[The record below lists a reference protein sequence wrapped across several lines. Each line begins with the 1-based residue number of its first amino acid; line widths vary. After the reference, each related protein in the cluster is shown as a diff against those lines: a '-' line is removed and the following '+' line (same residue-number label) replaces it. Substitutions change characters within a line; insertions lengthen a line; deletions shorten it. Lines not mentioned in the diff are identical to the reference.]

1 MATYYE
7 TCVID
12 IELVDRAGNS
22 SILMDGQLAPLVGGA
37 YSVFIRRYVYAHSE
51 NADVWIGTNLIP
63 SLQASHSPFLSDI
76 KTGVCTRFSTVDE
89 PWGALPSGVMW
100 GREKIALKAPS
111 IMRLIETT
119 TEGTADLVAP
129 YLWVE
134 DASGDTMVDVSG
146 RTIKARKVMHYLP
159 QSAGEEYNTDSFL
172 SGEGLYDVTH
182 HLKKLG
188 RLYIGRP
195 AQIGITVPKNVLTA
209 AEATVAYRR
218 GGACRWFA
226 SDWFDEPI
234 SAEGRDVL
242 EHGLVNFLFN
252 PIVDE
257 FFGVARGKFPS
268 YDLDDVL

>member
-1 MATYYE
+1 MYYE
-7 TCVID
+7 SCVID
-12 IELVDRAGNS
+12 IELVDHAGNS
-22 SILMDGQLAPLVGGA
+22 SILMDGQLAPIVGGK

-51 NADVWIGTNLIP
+51 NKDVWIGTNLIS
-63 SLQASHSPFLSDI
+63 SLQASSSPFLSDI
-76 KTGVCTRFSTVDE
+76 KTGVCTRFATVDK
-89 PWGALPSGVMW
+89 PWGALPSGAAWAKQKV
-100 GREKIALKAPS
+100 ALRAPS

-119 TEGTADLVAP
+119 TKGTADLVAP

-146 RTIKARKVMHYLP
+146 RTMKAKRVMHYLP
-159 QSAGEEYNTDSFL
+159 QSAGEEYNADSFM
-172 SGEGLYDVTH
+172 SVEGLHDVTH

-195 AQIGITVPKNVLTA
+195 AQIKVPVPKKVLTA
-209 AEATVAYRR
+209 AEATTAYRD
-218 GGACRWFA
+218 GTAFRWFA